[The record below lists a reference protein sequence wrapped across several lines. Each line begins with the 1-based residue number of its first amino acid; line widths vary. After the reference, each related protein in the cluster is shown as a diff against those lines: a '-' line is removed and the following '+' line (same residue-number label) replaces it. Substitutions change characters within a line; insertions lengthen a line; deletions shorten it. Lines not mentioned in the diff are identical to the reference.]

1 MRKISLFDFLEKRME
16 IAGITPI
23 KQKMLDQLAFKD
35 LALHIGI
42 SYIANT
48 LSKCEIKTYENG
60 KPVKNRLYYMLN
72 VSPNPN
78 QNSSQFINKF
88 IENYYYNGE
97 SLIVPHNNNIY
108 CADSFDIEDDNP
120 LKEFV
125 YNNVTF
131 GCHQLKKRYKSNE
144 VFHIKLDNQ
153 KVKTLIDSLYLQY
166 GEIIASALKAY
177 KRSNGTKYKL
187 LLEQYKSGDKEFAE
201 VFEKVI
207 KQQLQSFVE
216 NDDAVYPQFR
226 GTELEEFKSSR
237 GAKDPNDIISMRKEI
252 FEVVAQAL
260 KIPLPMMYGNITNM
274 NEIVKVYLSICIDP
288 LADMISEEI
297 TRKYYS
303 FDEWKNG
310 NYVEVD
316 TSCINHVDILECAD
330 KVYNA
335 VGSGVVNIDD
345 VRNRLGLPPLETE
358 FSNMFF
364 VTKNY
369 IPAEEVLNNPDLRGG
384 E

>member
-1 MRKISLFDFLEKRME
+1 MRKFSLFDFLEKKME
-16 IAGITPI
+16 VAEISPI

-48 LSKCEIKTYENG
+48 LSKCEFKTYENG
-60 KPVKNRLYYMLN
+60 IPVKNKLYYMLN

-78 QNSSQFINKF
+78 QNSSQFINEFVEK
-88 IENYYYNGE
+88 YYFDGE
-97 SLIVPHNNNIY
+97 SLVVPNGSNIY
-108 CADSFDIEDDNP
+108 CADSFDLEDDNP
-120 LKEFV
+120 LKE
-125 YNNVTF
+125 YIYHNVTF
-131 GCHQLKKRYKSNE
+131 GTHELKKRYKARD
-144 VFHIKLDNQ
+144 VFHFKLDNQ
-153 KVKTLIDSLYLQY
+153 KVKTLVDSLYMQY
-166 GEIIASALKAY
+166 GEIIARALKAY
-177 KRSNGTKYKL
+177 KQSNGSKYKL
-187 LLEQYKSGDKEFAE
+187 LLDQYQAGDKGFAE
-201 VFEKVI
+201 IFEKVL
-207 KQQLQSFVE
+207 KQQLQSFIE

-226 GTELEEFKSSR
+226 GTELQEFKADN
-237 GAKDPNDIISMRKEI
+237 GKDTNDIIAMRKEI

-288 LADMISEEI
+288 LADMIGEEI

-303 FDEWKNG
+303 FDEWKAG

-316 TSCINHVDILECAD
+316 TSCINHVDILEVAD
-330 KVYNA
+330 KVYNL

-345 VRNRLGLPPLETE
+345 VRNRLGLPEQGTE
-358 FSNMFF
+358 FSKMFF

-369 IPAEEVLNNPDLRGG
+369 IPAEDMLKNPNEKGG